1 MKLESQMMQ
10 TYKKFLE
17 LKDKYNNRASYIANL
32 LEVNGYLYF
41 YIDDILYT
49 EEGVRIKTSS
59 NWNFGDEYNE
69 YLSIDIPINI
79 FLGTEEDIKNF
90 VRVKI
95 RLENLSKNPRNYKE
109 FVDIKKHLND

>member
-1 MKLESQMMQ
+1 ME

-17 LKDKYNNRASYIANL
+17 LKDKYNNRASYIASL
-32 LEVNGYLYF
+32 LEVNGYLYW
-41 YIDDILYT
+41 YINNIKY
-49 EEGVRIKTSS
+49 EEERVLIETTLDLD
-59 NWNFGDEYNE
+59 DEYPQE
-69 YLSIDIPINI
+69 YKLMYIPINI

-95 RLENLSKNPRNYKE
+95 RLENLSKNPKHYKE